1 MNLTIKIGRLTSDP
15 ELRYTNSG
23 KAVASFNIAVRKKFK
38 QEGQK
43 DADFFKC
50 VVWNKSAEYLSNNMK
65 KGGRLAVVGRSENK
79 NYENQQG
86 QKVNYDEITVE
97 DFEIIDYANDNN
109 QNNYQQQNNQ
119 SFHQDSMPGM
129 DKRGFNNDSDPFGN
143 SSHIDISSKDLPF

>member
-119 SFHQDSMPGM
+119 SFQQDSIPEMK
-129 DKRGFNNDSDPFGN
+129 KRGFNDNSDPFG
-143 SSHIDISSKDLPF
+143 SSSQIDISSQDLPF

>member
-1 MNLTIKIGRLTSDP
+1 MNLTIKLGRLTSDP

-50 VVWNKSAEYLSNNMK
+50 VMWNKSAEYLSNNMK

-79 NYENQQG
+79 NYENKQG

-97 DFEIIDYANDNN
+97 DFEIIDYANENN

-119 SFHQDSMPGM
+119 SFHQASMPGM

-143 SSHIDISSKDLPF
+143 SSQIDISDDDLPF

>member
-50 VVWNKSAEYLSNNMK
+50 VVWNKSAEYLSKNMK
-65 KGGRLAVVGRSENK
+65 KGGRVAVVGR
-79 NYENQQG
+79 
-86 QKVNYDEITVE
+86 
-97 DFEIIDYANDNN
+97 
-109 QNNYQQQNNQ
+109 
-119 SFHQDSMPGM
+119 
-129 DKRGFNNDSDPFGN
+129 
-143 SSHIDISSKDLPF
+143 

>member
-119 SFHQDSMPGM
+119 SFQQDSIPVMN
-129 DKRGFNNDSDPFGN
+129 KRGFNDNSDPFG
-143 SSHIDISSKDLPF
+143 SSSQIDISSQDLPF